1 MIQLHIMDKIFRCAA
16 VVGIFIGA
24 CGLIYKHHS
33 MKDLAILLIV
43 LLGFGILFLIRNKIL
58 LSKRSIAI
66 FIFIIVAIVQLING
80 ISLASNNHSWDA
92 GAIQHIAED
101 YIKTGS
107 TDPNPNSWEYNY
119 LLRYGNNIHITYF
132 VVSIYRLADFLHI
145 DRNVLLIFINN
156 ILILLTSYFIIFIAY
171 KKNNNRIFVL
181 TSLISI
187 FLINLSPYSTVFYT
201 DTLGMFLLALQI
213 LLLYV
218 MSVIKYDESHKL
230 RLFLITVLGSL
241 FYIGYIIKPTTIL
254 VVAAVIFYNLLFKL
268 KKENIHNIIMSSVL
282 FLTGLIV
289 SYLAVNCIISLS
301 PGFAKYSKDQIKDR
315 RAGAIHYLGMGA
327 MRGLPPYTECN
338 TGAYCSRYAD
348 DTAVEGARN
357 REKFTLGLIRNSF
370 LNNFPFDWIKF
381 AILKI
386 SWSFNDGSF
395 GVWGEGSSNNHRIIF
410 INNDK
415 VSRIVRRVL
424 SFNGDKFSIYKIFV
438 SAIWFISLILLIIYL
453 INPVKNNSISVIL
466 SSVVLAIIT
475 YQALFENRARYIFI
489 FLPVFILG
497 ATLGADTILG
507 FINRGSD
514 EK

>member
-1 MIQLHIMDKIFRCAA
+1 M
-16 VVGIFIGA
+16 
-24 CGLIYKHHS
+24 Y
-33 MKDLAILLIV
+33 
-43 LLGFGILFLIRNKIL
+43 
-58 LSKRSIAI
+58 
-66 FIFIIVAIVQLING
+66 
-80 ISLASNNHSWDA
+80 
-92 GAIQHIAED
+92 
-101 YIKTGS
+101 
-107 TDPNPNSWEYNY
+107 
-119 LLRYGNNIHITYF
+119 
-132 VVSIYRLADFLHI
+132 
-145 DRNVLLIFINN
+145 
-156 ILILLTSYFIIFIAY
+156 
-171 KKNNNRIFVL
+171 
-181 TSLISI
+181 
-187 FLINLSPYSTVFYT
+187 
-201 DTLGMFLLALQI
+201 
-213 LLLYV
+213 
-218 MSVIKYDESHKL
+218 
-230 RLFLITVLGSL
+230 
-241 FYIGYIIKPTTIL
+241 
-254 VVAAVIFYNLLFKL
+254 
-268 KKENIHNIIMSSVL
+268 
-282 FLTGLIV
+282 
-289 SYLAVNCIISLS
+289 YLAVNYIISLS

-315 RAGAIHYLGMGA
+315 RAGIVHYLGMGA

-348 DTAVEGARN
+348 DTAVEGAKN

-466 SSVVLAIIT
+466 SSIVLAIIA

-497 ATLGADTILG
+497 ATLGADTILR